1 MSSSKSAI
9 DVEQLDKLYPT
20 CVLNI
25 GMAGSG
31 KTTLMQRLI
40 TECSRRD
47 KEQFVINLDPA
58 VLHIP
63 YEPTIDI
70 RDTIDYK
77 GVMKEYKLGPN
88 GGIMT
93 SLNLFATKFDQ
104 VLDVVDERINVKVKD
119 NDDGED
125 DDVNGNKRLDY
136 LLVDTPGQIEVFT
149 WSASGSIITQCLINS
164 YPTVFLYV
172 IDAQRIIHPTTFMS
186 NMLYACSILYKD
198 SHSTSTTT
206 AGSDKASGA
215 KHPLPL
221 KMVVV
226 INKIDKVSGKAQF
239 AVDWM
244 KDFDTFQAALMEDST
259 FMSSLC
265 TSMALALEDFYAL
278 LKVVRVSAVTGEGM
292 DDLLD
297 AIAQSKREYLEVLS
311 QQDLS
316 NKVKNERNVSSFMKD
331 LSLNADSN
339 TNEVTK

>member
-104 VLDVVDERINVKVKD
+104 VLDVVDERINIKAEDGQD
-119 NDDGED
+119 NDG
-125 DDVNGNKRLDY
+125 DVNGNKRLDY

-172 IDAQRIIHPTTFMS
+172 IDAQRITHPTTFMS

-198 SHSTSTTT
+198 SHSTSTTSVE
-206 AGSDKASGA
+206 SDKASGT

-226 INKIDKVSGKAQF
+226 INKIDKVSDKAQF

-297 AIAQSKREYLEVLS
+297 AIAESKREYLEVLS

-339 TNEVTK
+339 TNEVAK